1 MDLILGQSDRYVEYN
16 ELGQPINNKK
26 KDATKTKYIE
36 DFFIGDHTS
45 VWGSFWN
52 ETLGRAII
60 YIIGWGYE
68 CCHSNETHSAC
79 LGDKGKRLSLQK
91 EHRIRKEM
99 QDEALK
105 RENKLE
111 KAEEK

>member
-1 MDLILGQSDRYVEYN
+1 MQSTQFYFYYLRMDLILGQSDRYVEYN

-52 ETLGRAII
+52 ETLGKPIT
-60 YIIGWGYE
+60 YISYRVGI
-68 CCHSNETHSAC
+68 
-79 LGDKGKRLSLQK
+79 
-91 EHRIRKEM
+91 
-99 QDEALK
+99 
-105 RENKLE
+105 
-111 KAEEK
+111 

>member
-1 MDLILGQSDRYVEYN
+1 MEYN

-52 ETLGRAII
+52 ETLGRPMT
-60 YIIGWGYE
+60 YISYR
-68 CCHSNETHSAC
+68 
-79 LGDKGKRLSLQK
+79 LG
-91 EHRIRKEM
+91 I
-99 QDEALK
+99 
-105 RENKLE
+105 
-111 KAEEK
+111 

>member
-36 DFFIGDHTS
+36 DFFIGDHIS

-52 ETLGRAII
+52 ETLGNDKFM
-60 YIIGWGYE
+60 YI
-68 CCHSNETHSAC
+68 
-79 LGDKGKRLSLQK
+79 
-91 EHRIRKEM
+91 
-99 QDEALK
+99 
-105 RENKLE
+105 
-111 KAEEK
+111 